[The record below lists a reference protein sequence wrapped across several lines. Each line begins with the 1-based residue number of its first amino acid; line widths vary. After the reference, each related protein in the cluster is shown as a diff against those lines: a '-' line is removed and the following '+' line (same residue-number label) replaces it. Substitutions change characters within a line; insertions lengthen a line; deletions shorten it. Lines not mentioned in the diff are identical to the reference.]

1 MMDIQAQ
8 IGSLLERRRARLP
21 AVQKEVDRW
30 ESLVHEIGVLNAVV
44 DELRNHPR
52 TPAEVKQGLKGF
64 QTEEIRRDIAKAIE
78 LLRVLETRYA
88 RNTINIGVSG
98 RARVGKSTLLQSMSG
113 LTDEQ
118 IPTGS
123 GLPVTAVRSRIFHS
137 TTYQRATLSLH
148 TFDTFREEILDPY
161 HTELGLQSP
170 PISVHEFQLF
180 KYPASEAELG
190 QLYRDKHSSVS
201 ILRRLREMQ
210 ESLTSYESDLVGGER
225 TVPLNDLRQYVAYPT
240 NDQIAAGNCPRRFL
254 AVRDVRIECSFP
266 FAQVDNVGI
275 IDLPGLGELA
285 ANAEQYHL
293 AGLQNE
299 VDVVLLIKRPVEGLA
314 YWGREDGATT
324 NLLDRARG
332 FIKNRRDFVFI
343 VLNSTGLNTPLEVS
357 LRDDICRQ
365 VNDGVDGKHF
375 QVLEGSAADQ
385 KSVYQTILGP
395 VLDHLANRLPIMD
408 DEVFDGTVATF
419 AVLNAKVEALLRD
432 VEAALATASRSSGST
447 AEDLEHRTGELR
459 KDLSGELAEIVE
471 RFQAAARSGDEDQ
484 QYVDAVD
491 SSYLAI
497 QSWIESGFGVGKDV
511 WCSDALRQI
520 RVDRNSSP
528 LAARELNRI
537 RVEIGKHY
545 CTLDHYFQGRV
556 LELWNDTASVF
567 SAHFGDLLKDKS
579 GVEALIQLTSNLSD
593 ASEPCPTLSEAV
605 QDLVELKL
613 EYRTQLHPRVRREL
627 DGLNLQVLDP
637 ETGKPHDQIVVE
649 INDAG
654 SESLF
659 RFLTQLAEQAAYRT
673 KKALMQE
680 ALTPALVLHAA
691 AEQFEDVFIRSGES
705 EKEFRRLAR
714 SYRDDIWPNV
724 FQGIDE
730 ANAKF
735 TKISKAIRSIRT
747 HLGGFAGGNK

>member
-1 MMDIQAQ
+1 MDIQAQ
-8 IGSLLERRRARLP
+8 IGALLERRKARLP
-21 AVQKEVDRW
+21 AVQMEVDRW
-30 ESLVHEIGVLNAVV
+30 ELLGREVGALNAFV

-52 TPAEVKQGLKGF
+52 TPAEVKQGLTGF

-78 LLRVLETRYA
+78 LLRVLEARYA
-88 RNTINIGVSG
+88 RSTINIGVSG

-137 TTYQRATLSLH
+137 TTHQRATLSLH
-148 TFDTFREEILDPY
+148 TFDTFREEILHPY
-161 HTELGLQSP
+161 HVELGLQSP
-170 PISVHEFQLF
+170 PISVHEFRSF
-180 KYPASEAELG
+180 KYPASEAELAAE
-190 QLYRDKHSSVS
+190 YREKHSSVS

-210 ESLTSYESDLVGGER
+210 EAIGSYESDLVGGER

-240 NDQIAAGNCPRRFL
+240 NEQMAVGNCVRRYL
-254 AVRDVRIECSFP
+254 AVRDVRIECNFP
-266 FAQVDNVGI
+266 YAQVDHVGV

-324 NLLDRARG
+324 NLLDKARG

-343 VLNSTGLNTPLEVS
+343 VLNSTGLNSPLEVS

-395 VLDHLANRLPIMD
+395 VLDHLAYRLPVMD
-408 DEVFDGTVATF
+408 DEVFDGTIATF
-419 AVLNAKVEALLRD
+419 AGLAAKVEALLRD
-432 VEAALATASRSSGST
+432 VEGALSAASRSSGST

-459 KDLSGELAEIVE
+459 KDIAHALTEIVE
-471 RFQAAARSGDEDQ
+471 RFQTAARSGDDDQ
-484 QYVDAVD
+484 KYIDAVD
-491 SSYLAI
+491 AAYLVV
-497 QSWIESGFGVGKDV
+497 QNWIESGFGVGKDV
-511 WCSDALRQI
+511 WCSEALRQI

-528 LAARELNRI
+528 FAAKELNRI

-545 CTLDHYFQGRV
+545 CTLDHYFQGRI
-556 LELWNDTASVF
+556 LELWTDTASVF
-567 SAHFGDLLKDKS
+567 STHFGDLVKDKS
-579 GVEALIQLTSNLSD
+579 GVDALNELAANLSD

-605 QDLVELKL
+605 QDLIKLKL

-637 ETGKPHDQIVVE
+637 ETGKPHNQVVVE
-649 INDAG
+649 INATG
-654 SESLF
+654 SELLF
-659 RFLTQLAEQAAYRT
+659 LFMTRLAEQAAYRT

-714 SYRDDIWPNV
+714 SYRDEIWPNV
-724 FQGIDE
+724 YQGIDE
-730 ANAKF
+730 ANARF
-735 TKISKAIRSIRT
+735 AKISKAIRSIRMN
-747 HLGGFAGGNK
+747 LDGFSRGNK